1 MVILSVNGI
10 TVEYGTDV
18 VLHNIGFSINEGDRL
33 GIVGVNGAGKSTLL
47 RIIAGEQEPSAG
59 NVFVSKGHRV
69 AMLEQ
74 NAMLESEKTVYD
86 EMLSAFDE
94 QVKAEEKLDVLSREI
109 ERRSGDAHDDLYN
122 SIISEYSALTERFK
136 NIGGYEYKSR
146 IRSMLSHFGF
156 DDQAQERRI
165 SSLSG
170 GERTRLA
177 LVRLLLQA
185 PDILM
190 LDEPTNHLDTKTLEW
205 LESHLCAYPKTL
217 IVVSHDRYFLDRV
230 ATKMLDIEH
239 TEATI
244 YTGNY
249 TAFATQKAEAQK
261 TLARK
266 YEHQQKEIARI
277 EGIIAKQRHFGQE
290 RNFIT
295 IASKQ
300 KQIEHMEKIDAPKAA
315 PKNIKMSFRSAGES
329 GNEVIVCENIEKSF
343 GAKKVLHD
351 LSFLVRRGDRVVV
364 IGPNGC
370 GKSTLIKIIDGQLEA
385 DGGVCEFGANTVIG
399 YYDQEQKTLDDERTV
414 LEELVAA
421 HDKLTYTELRT
432 ALARFLFFAEDIDKK
447 VGTLS
452 GGERARLM
460 LCKMILS
467 RVNVLILDE
476 PTNHLDIGSREA
488 LESALLEF
496 DGTIVAVSHDRY
508 FINKIST
515 RIFDMTNGFEDF
527 RGGYEEYLI
536 FKQSR
541 ELSEGAASVKEDNQS
556 IEKFKY
562 INNKKL
568 LSDIRRA
575 RTKMERSEQ
584 KIEELEAKKSDLEAE
599 SAGSAATDYVRL
611 SEIAEEMAS
620 IDAELETLYNDY
632 AEAEEELKRLGEK
645 P

>member
-59 NVFVSKGHRV
+59 NVFVSKGRRV

-94 QVKAEEKLDVLSREI
+94 QVKTEKKLDELSREI
-109 ERRSGDAHDDLYN
+109 ERRSSGVHDDLYN
-122 SIISEYSALTERFK
+122 RIISEYSALTEHFK
-136 NIGGYEYKSR
+136 NIGGYEYNSR

-156 DDQAQERRI
+156 DEQAQKRRI

-177 LVRLLLQA
+177 LVRLLLQT
-185 PDILM
+185 PDVLM

-244 YTGNY
+244 YPGNY

-300 KQIEHMEKIDAPKAA
+300 KQIEHMEKVDAPKAA

-370 GKSTLIKIIDGQLEA
+370 GKTTLMRCINKMHSITSGDVLIDGESVLPKTPAEVARLVSNVPAELTASFGLTVFETVMLGRYPYLQNMWWETEEDETLVV
-385 DGGVCEFGANTVIG
+385 DTLKKFGVYHLQDRALNMLSSGERQRVMIAKAYVQNPRLMLVDEPTSH
-399 YYDQEQKTLDDERTV
+399 LDMKYKLDVMEYLRAMVKQDMTV
-414 LEELVAA
+414 LVAEHDISLMARYCDLCVIMKKGELVAIG
-421 HDKLTYTELRT
+421 DP
-432 ALARFLFFAEDIDKK
+432 KK
-447 VGTLS
+447 VITEELISDVYEVEASVGLDRDGELYVIPKRFKGT
-452 GGERARLM
+452 GEM
-460 LCKMILS
+460 K
-467 RVNVLILDE
+467 N
-476 PTNHLDIGSREA
+476 P
-488 LESALLEF
+488 
-496 DGTIVAVSHDRY
+496 
-508 FINKIST
+508 
-515 RIFDMTNGFEDF
+515 FED
-527 RGGYEEYLI
+527 
-536 FKQSR
+536 
-541 ELSEGAASVKEDNQS
+541 
-556 IEKFKY
+556 
-562 INNKKL
+562 
-568 LSDIRRA
+568 
-575 RTKMERSEQ
+575 
-584 KIEELEAKKSDLEAE
+584 
-599 SAGSAATDYVRL
+599 
-611 SEIAEEMAS
+611 
-620 IDAELETLYNDY
+620 
-632 AEAEEELKRLGEK
+632 
-645 P
+645 